1 MDVLKRELIC
11 VQQRMNEMSLEKEQQ
26 IEPLRDTLKDM
37 FVIHSESTIFDD
49 YFFFSYEYSKRFDQL
64 ENNFNQVCSFLSSFL
79 FQIYSVQ
86 TITVYDELLLHDTSQ
101 ITSDLHQIKQTLQT
115 TRQNKDQLHR
125 TLQKTQHCLNEVNQ
139 GYRLMFQCHLY
150 V

>member
-37 FVIHSESTIFDD
+37 FVIHSESMIFDE

-64 ENNFNQVCSFLSSFL
+64 ENNFNQVCLFLSSFL
-79 FQIYSVQ
+79 LQIFSV
-86 TITVYDELLLHDTSQ
+86 
-101 ITSDLHQIKQTLQT
+101 
-115 TRQNKDQLHR
+115 
-125 TLQKTQHCLNEVNQ
+125 
-139 GYRLMFQCHLY
+139 
-150 V
+150 